1 MKSFLPYAA
10 VVAWALPVLAMG
22 AEPLPVAY
30 PVRGKPFAA
39 KLTGIDPDWNISLA
53 SDGKERVLA
62 ASDLALW
69 GNYRD
74 ASTGPQLLLADGSML
89 VADVL
94 DLDADKVTV
103 GDASGLGRILWN
115 ESSIPLRQ
123 LMAILYQPSA
133 DPLERDKQIEK
144 LRSGDRKEDQVWL
157 TSGEVISGRV
167 VSLPRYGRFQPAAP
181 PPQAEVL
188 KLARR
193 GIAEPLAIPLAKVV
207 ALVWNAAQS
216 PAIKTRSMNRLGIK
230 DGSLLSARKIVT
242 DKDQILVELQGG
254 GTLKAF
260 KETGEDDAPTFW
272 DQVTLLQTSS
282 PSFIYLSDLPA
293 PAYKHIPFTAREW
306 PLGVDRNVLGGR
318 LRSGEAVFLRGLG
331 MHSASRVAF
340 DLKGDEQRLEAQ
352 LALDDGAKNRGSV
365 IGKVL
370 LEMELGKWTTVW
382 ESPVLR
388 GGDAPLQVSVPLQ
401 GARRLALLVEFADRG
416 DEWDH
421 ANWLNGRLVR

>member
-1 MKSFLPYAA
+1 MKVGQTGTFSRP
-10 VVAWALPVLAMG
+10 G
-22 AEPLPVAY
+22 
-30 PVRGKPFAA
+30 RPFELGEFIAC
-39 KLTGIDPDWNISLA
+39 
-53 SDGKERVLA
+53 RVLEIR
-62 ASDLALW
+62 
-69 GNYRD
+69 G
-74 ASTGPQLLLADGSML
+74 
-89 VADVL
+89 
-94 DLDADKVTV
+94 
-103 GDASGLGRILWN
+103 
-115 ESSIPLRQ
+115 
-123 LMAILYQPSA
+123 
-133 DPLERDKQIEK
+133 EK
-144 LRSGDRKEDQVWL
+144 
-157 TSGEVISGRV
+157 
-167 VSLPRYGRFQPAAP
+167 
-181 PPQAEVL
+181 
-188 KLARR
+188 
-193 GIAEPLAIPLAKVV
+193 
-207 ALVWNAAQS
+207 
-216 PAIKTRSMNRLGIK
+216 
-230 DGSLLSARKIVT
+230 
-242 DKDQILVELQGG
+242 ILVELQGG

-421 ANWLNGRLVR
+421 ANWLNARLVR